1 MLLLCS
7 TKCSK
12 EDIETFYV
20 MEIRSPF
27 CSLAHYSIFDSS
39 SRTSLCGPCCSMVFV
54 LRGDIAGKRSL
65 VLKVQSLARY
75 DTKRHQRKLPK
86 NLMYP
91 RRPKLPPDPCLPG
104 HNIVSRKK
112 FNPDNDYDDEEEEE
126 DEDFNSL
133 FHDEIV
139 EVDEVKRG
147 GEDED
152 DGNELKEGDHDSE
165 NGDIVWRTDEIEA
178 ISSLF
183 KGRIPQKPGNLTRQR
198 PLLLSLPHKIR
209 PLGLP
214 TQKKFSRKSISASTV
229 GKQSVSNQIHK
240 NPAFLTGLAKNIR
253 ALPAE
258 EDNVSLVLNKWAPF
272 LRKGSL
278 SITIRELGHMGLP
291 ERALQVYCWIQKQ
304 THLFPDDRVLA
315 STVEVLARSN
325 KLKMLFKWDDDKFI
339 RLASRSV
346 YEAMVRGSVKGGN
359 LKTALKLLSAAK
371 DGKRV
376 LDASVYAKLIL
387 ELGKNPDREMFVL
400 TLLEELAGRE
410 DLNLTLQDCT
420 AIMKICV
427 RLRNF
432 AVVEDLYEWFKNSGR
447 IPSIVMY
454 TTIIHS
460 RYTEGRYREAL
471 AVVWEMEASNCLFD
485 LPAYRVVIKLFV
497 ALNDLPRA
505 GRYFSKLKEAGFSP
519 TFDVYKHII
528 QIFMASG
535 RIAKCKEIC
544 KEAEMSGFN
553 LDFLTKSQL
562 SGLKNSTR

>member
-12 EDIETFYV
+12 EKILKFFFNV
-20 MEIRSPF
+20 MEIRSSF
-27 CSLAHYSIFDSS
+27 CSVAHYSIFDASS
-39 SRTSLCGPCCSMVFV
+39 LRGPFSSMVFV
-54 LRGDIAGKRSL
+54 LRDDDVIGRSSSL
-65 VLKVQSLARY
+65 GLKVQSLARY
-75 DTKRHQRKLPK
+75 DTKRYQRKLPK

-91 RRPKLPPDPCLPG
+91 PRRPKLPPDPFLPSP
-104 HNIVSRKK
+104 NIVSRKK
-112 FNPDNDYDDEEEEE
+112 FNPDNNDNDNDNE
-126 DEDFNSL
+126 DLNSL
-133 FHDEIV
+133 FL
-139 EVDEVKRG
+139 DEVKRG
-147 GEDED
+147 GEDD
-152 DGNELKEGDHDSE
+152 LNEGENFIHDSE
-165 NGDIVWRTDEIEA
+165 NGDIVWHSDEIEA

-183 KGRIPQKPGNLTRQR
+183 KGRIPQKPGNLNRQR
-198 PLLLSLPHKIR
+198 PLPHKIR

-214 TQKKFSRKSISASTV
+214 TQKKFSRKSISASSV
-229 GKQSVSNQIHK
+229 GKQSVSTQVHK

-253 ALPAE
+253 ALPAQ

-272 LRKGSL
+272 LSKGSL

-325 KLKMLFKWDDDKFI
+325 KLKMLLKCDDDKI
-339 RLASRSV
+339 VMLASRSV
-346 YEAMVRGSVKGGN
+346 YEAMVRGFIKGGN
-359 LKTALKLLSAAK
+359 LKTALKLLAAAK

-387 ELGKNPDREMFVL
+387 ELGKNPDREFLVL
-400 TLLEELAGRE
+400 SLLEELGGRE

-420 AIMKICV
+420 AIMKICI

-432 AVVEDLYEWFKNSGR
+432 VIVEQLFEWFKNCGR
-447 IPSIVMY
+447 VPSIVMY
-454 TTIIHS
+454 TTIVHS
-460 RYTEGRYREAL
+460 RYAEGKYREAL

-497 ALNDLPRA
+497 ALNDVPRA
-505 GRYFSKLKEAGFSP
+505 VRYLSKLKEAGFSP

-528 QIFMASG
+528 QILMASG

-562 SGLKNSTR
+562 TGLKNSTGS

>member
-1 MLLLCS
+1 
-7 TKCSK
+7 
-12 EDIETFYV
+12 
-20 MEIRSPF
+20 MEIRSSF
-27 CSLAHYSIFDSS
+27 CSVAHYSIFDASS
-39 SRTSLCGPCCSMVFV
+39 LRGPFSSMVFV
-54 LRGDIAGKRSL
+54 LRDDDIIGRSS
-65 VLKVQSLARY
+65 VGLKVQSLARY
-75 DTKRHQRKLPK
+75 DTKRYQRKLPK

-91 RRPKLPPDPCLPG
+91 RRPKLPPDPFLPRP
-104 HNIVSRKK
+104 NIVSRKK
-112 FNPDNDYDDEEEEE
+112 FNPDNDNDVDD
-126 DEDFNSL
+126 DDDDLNSL
-133 FHDEIV
+133 FLDEIV
-139 EVDEVKRG
+139 EEDEVKRG
-147 GEDED
+147 GGED
-152 DGNELKEGDHDSE
+152 DLNEGENFIHDSE
-165 NGDIVWRTDEIEA
+165 NGDIIWHSDEIEA

-183 KGRIPQKPGNLTRQR
+183 KGRIPQKPGNLNRQR
-198 PLLLSLPHKIR
+198 PLPLSLPHKIR

-229 GKQSVSNQIHK
+229 GKQSVSNQVHK

-272 LRKGSL
+272 LSKGSL

-325 KLKMLFKWDDDKFI
+325 KLKMLLKCDDDKI
-339 RLASRSV
+339 IMLASRSV
-346 YEAMVRGSVKGGN
+346 YEAMVRGFIKGGN

-387 ELGKNPDREMFVL
+387 ELGKNPDREFLVMS
-400 TLLEELAGRE
+400 LLEELAGRE

-420 AIMKICV
+420 AIMKICI

-432 AVVEDLYEWFKNSGR
+432 VIVEQLFEWFKNSGR
-447 IPSIVMY
+447 VPSIVMY
-454 TTIIHS
+454 TTIVHS
-460 RYTEGRYREAL
+460 RYEEGKYREAL

-505 GRYFSKLKEAGFSP
+505 VRYLSKLKEAGFSP

-528 QIFMASG
+528 QILMASG

-562 SGLKNSTR
+562 SGLKNSTG